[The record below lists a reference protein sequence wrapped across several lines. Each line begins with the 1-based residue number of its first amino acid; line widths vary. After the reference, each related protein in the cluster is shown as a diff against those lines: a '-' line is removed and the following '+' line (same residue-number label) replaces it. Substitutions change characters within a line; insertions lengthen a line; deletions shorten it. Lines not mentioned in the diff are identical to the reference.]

1 MCTFISSVYG
11 GKVHIAFSLLID
23 HFKYVVQKHY
33 LCANIVQPSQ
43 IFISM
48 VFSYYKNKAVYPSN
62 LFASPPSAHNCHS
75 ILGSVMLTTLK
86 YLFMESCSI
95 CFFMIRLINGIMQY
109 LFLCNYINIMPSGFI
124 QDSCSSEV
132 EEYSNVSVCYG
143 VLDLSCSKGHLN
155 III

>member
-1 MCTFISSVYG
+1 MLTCCRNYCLTGRYGIRQRHVMCTFISSVYG
-11 GKVHIAFSLLID
+11 GKVHIAFSLFID

-33 LCANIVQPSQ
+33 LCANIVQPSP

-48 VFSYYKNKAVYPSN
+48 FFSYYKNKAVYPSN
-62 LFASPPSAHNCHS
+62 LFASPPSADNCHS

-109 LFLCNYINIMPSGFI
+109 LFLCNYINIMPSGF
-124 QDSCSSEV
+124 
-132 EEYSNVSVCYG
+132 
-143 VLDLSCSKGHLN
+143 LFF
-155 III
+155 